1 MANVVLKVKT
11 IAHDGVETR
20 LPYRATAGSAGL
32 DLFAALRSP
41 LKIAPRGLVS
51 VPTGVAVQLP
61 DVGYAAFIYARSGL
75 AVRHGVALAN
85 GVGVI
90 DSDYTGEL
98 IVGLCNLSD
107 RAYTIMPGERI
118 AQLVVSPVC
127 VPEIVEVET
136 LGQTGRAAG
145 GFGSTGRY

>member
-1 MANVVLKVKT
+1 MADVVLKVKT

-20 LPYRATAGSAGL
+20 LPYRASAGAAGF

-41 LKIAPRGLVS
+41 VKIAPRGLVS
-51 VPTGVAVQLP
+51 VPTGVAIQLP
-61 DVGYAAFIYARSGL
+61 DAGYAAFLYARSGL

-107 RAYTIMPGERI
+107 RAYTVMPGERI
-118 AQLVVSPVC
+118 AQLVVAPVC
-127 VPEIVEVET
+127 APALVEVET
-136 LGQTGRAAG
+136 LEATARAAG